1 MEKFATKA
9 TDWNCTHLGNIFMK
23 RRLMARLNGIQKTMA
38 IRPSSA
44 LVDLEDRC
52 KGNTVKC

>member
-9 TDWNCTHLGNIFMK
+9 TDWNCTHFGNIFMK